1 MSGRPPGA
9 PAGGAAHVVAPGRRG
24 GLVRARFRLGDLPG
38 VTVRPGPA
46 GRVAGPAARRALTE
60 AGLGHLGGHLELR
73 TRGPAPRAA
82 DLARAGRR
90 AVTRALETRP
100 RP

>member
-1 MSGRPPGA
+1 M
-9 PAGGAAHVVAPGRRG
+9 
-24 GLVRARFRLGDLPG
+24 RARFRLGELPG

-90 AVTRALETRP
+90 AVARAQAGGARPAPPAPPPP
-100 RP
+100 RPP